1 MTLPHPCLD
10 CGALSRGSRCP
21 RCQSAREA
29 ARGST
34 TERGYG
40 ARWQR
45 TSASVIAR
53 DGGVCQLR
61 LAGCTVRATTTDH
74 VIAKANG
81 GTDDDA
87 NLITTC
93 RPCNSKKRDR

>member
-34 TERGYG
+34 TERGDG

-45 TSASVIAR
+45 TSARALPVTVASASSAWPAAR
-53 DGGVCQLR
+53 FSHDDGPRHRQGER
-61 LAGCTVRATTTDH
+61 RH
-74 VIAKANG
+74 
-81 GTDDDA
+81 
-87 NLITTC
+87 
-93 RPCNSKKRDR
+93 R